1 MMYQNITK
9 SVKMLVDEAN
19 TIVDTISVEEAQ
31 NKLDDNNY
39 IFVDIRDFRELK
51 REGKIP
57 GAFSCPRGMLEFW
70 IDPNS
75 PYHKDIFNQNK
86 TYIFYCASAWR
97 SALAGKI
104 SIEMGLKPVLHLEGG
119 FSAWKKSNAVIE
131 EVE

>member
-1 MMYQNITK
+1 MYQNITK
-9 SVKMLVDEAN
+9 SVKMFVDEAN
-19 TIVDTISVEEAQ
+19 TIVDTISIEEAKKII
-31 NKLDDNNY
+31 NNDNY
-39 IFVDIRDFRELK
+39 LLIDIRDFRELK

-75 PYHKDIFNQNK
+75 PYHKEIFNQNK

-97 SALAGKI
+97 SALAGRV

-119 FSAWKKSNAVIE
+119 FNSWKQNNGVIE
-131 EVE
+131 DVN